1 MKANYLVETGL
12 WNTSIADTKINLDK
26 INISKKA
33 LYRFCDAMKA
43 YHNEDIEAL
52 KAIIVQME
60 SERQEVTTLMAEEG
74 VPMCNANGPYS
85 KYANK
90 LDINQAHVM
99 EMELRALYANMQGK
113 AEVAENW
120 FKEAIEL
127 EENTSYAYG
136 PPAIA
141 QPSFELYANWLLEQE
156 RYEEANEQFQKS
168 LERGPKRLLAL
179 KGQLAVAKAQKNASA
194 IDKIQ
199 ETIAGILKNKE
210 QLSSI

>member
-1 MKANYLVETGL
+1 
-12 WNTSIADTKINLDK
+12 
-26 INISKKA
+26 
-33 LYRFCDAMKA
+33 MKA

>member
-1 MKANYLVETGL
+1 
-12 WNTSIADTKINLDK
+12 
-26 INISKKA
+26 
-33 LYRFCDAMKA
+33 
-43 YHNEDIEAL
+43 
-52 KAIIVQME
+52 
-60 SERQEVTTLMAEEG
+60 
-74 VPMCNANGPYS
+74 MCNANGPYS

-99 EMELRALYANMQGK
+99 EMELRALYASTQGK
-113 AEVAENW
+113 TEVAENW

-141 QPSFELYANWLLEQE
+141 QPSFELYANWLLEQK
-156 RYEEANEQFQKS
+156 RYDEANEQFEKS

-179 KGQLAVAKAQKNASA
+179 KGKLAVAKAQKNTSA
-194 IDKIQ
+194 IDEIQ

-210 QLSSI
+210 QLSSL